1 MLAKTVFCA
10 SVLLLCPGPEGKT
23 QAAPASG
30 PPPKQQLTDNN
41 NPQARLLAR
50 LLAKFAWGLRARHLN
65 LLPIEENIVKYTNAQ
80 RAKYGLAALEI
91 DHDLMDSAR
100 QHAAWMASN
109 RRLVHT
115 SRPVAENI
123 AMGQPHSQSAVRDW
137 MNSSGHRANILNR
150 GYRRIGVAAYRTPG
164 GTIYWCQQFLR

>member
-1 MLAKTVFCA
+1 MIAKTVFCA
-10 SVLLLCPGPEGKT
+10 SVLLLSPGLQGDT
-23 QAAPASG
+23 QAAPASS
-30 PPPKQQLTDNN
+30 PRPKQQVADKD

-50 LLAKFAWGLRARHLN
+50 LLAKFALGLRARHLN
-65 LLPIEENIVKYTNAQ
+65 LLPIEENVVKYTNAQ

-109 RRLVHT
+109 RRLIHT

-123 AMGQPHSQSAVRDW
+123 AMGQPHSQSVVGDW

-164 GTIYWCQQFLR
+164 GTIYWCQQFRR

>member
-1 MLAKTVFCA
+1 MIAKTVLCA
-10 SVLLLCPGPEGKT
+10 SVLLLFPGLQDKT
-23 QAAPASG
+23 QAAPADS
-30 PPPKQQLTDNN
+30 PPPKQQVAEKG

-50 LLAKFAWGLRARHLN
+50 LLARLALTLRARHLD

-123 AMGQPHSQSAVRDW
+123 AMGQPHSSQAVRSW

-150 GYRRIGVAAYRTPG
+150 THGRIGVAAYRHQN
-164 GTIYWCQQFLR
+164 GTIFWCQQFRR